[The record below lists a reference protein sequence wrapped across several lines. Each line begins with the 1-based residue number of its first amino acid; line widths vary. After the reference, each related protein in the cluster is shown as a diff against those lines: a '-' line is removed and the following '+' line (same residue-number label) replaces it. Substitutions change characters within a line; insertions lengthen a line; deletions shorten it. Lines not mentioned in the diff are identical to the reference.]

1 MKKGGNSARL
11 TLSKNALQLNSH
23 NNFLQL
29 SGEVAS
35 NLIGGCLTVGI
46 PRGYSSIDVYILTPK
61 TATKSSYSLKTNE
74 PKLKR
79 DLRHSGLE
87 ETEANK
93 GWTMSREI
101 GQLRP
106 GEKRAV
112 NRDSQWRTVGLTD
125 IFEFASTKRVKLFD
139 WSNHLLNWHTY
150 DQARKIEIYD
160 KECCHELNTFIKY
173 KDPPFFDKIV
183 APFISNKIQKTVVDL
198 CLLNHPA
205 ALDYTALSKLESLN
219 AFEKCLLV
227 HTLLQQKKPEEAQS
241 IVDALELEQKSI
253 KKNYEEYKSAF
264 DTIINAKETEAKPQ
278 LKPQT
283 EMLRMMKKS
292 APRREMMESRT
303 ESASLSIGMMA
314 RREEKMQEKKAFV
327 AVESTKE
334 YTEKTYYNVT
344 NYKREAPQLVQPSRF
359 WSELARSFVSGT
371 AYFLSESFMYLKTPV
386 EFILAASFIPSDS
399 SANF

>member
-1 MKKGGNSARL
+1 MMEGNNNRRERAEMKKGGNTARL
-11 TLSKNALQLNSH
+11 TLGKNALQLNSH

-35 NLIGGCLTVGI
+35 NLTGGSLTVSI
-46 PRGYSSIDVYILTPK
+46 PKGYSCIDVYILTPK
-61 TATKSSYSLKTNE
+61 TAIKSTHSIKTNE
-74 PKLKR
+74 PKLNR

-87 ETEANK
+87 ETQENK

-112 NRDSQWRTVGLTD
+112 NRDSQWRTVGLSD
-125 IFEFASTKRVKLFD
+125 IFEFAGTKRVKLFD
-139 WSNHLLNWHTY
+139 WSSHLLNWHTY

-160 KECCHELNTFIKY
+160 KECCHELNTFLRF
-173 KDPPFFDKIV
+173 KDRAFFDKIV

-198 CLLNHPA
+198 CLLNHPS
-205 ALDYTALSKLESLN
+205 ALEYTTLSKLESLN

-227 HTLLQQKKPEEAQS
+227 HTLLEQKHAEAAKS

-278 LKPQT
+278 VKPQ
-283 EMLRMMKKS
+283 EERLRMMKKS
-292 APRREMMESRT
+292 APRREMLMESRT
-303 ESASLSIGMMA
+303 ESASLSMGMMS
-314 RREEKMQEKKAFV
+314 RR
-327 AVESTKE
+327 
-334 YTEKTYYNVT
+334 
-344 NYKREAPQLVQPSRF
+344 
-359 WSELARSFVSGT
+359 
-371 AYFLSESFMYLKTPV
+371 
-386 EFILAASFIPSDS
+386 
-399 SANF
+399 